1 MRVCSV
7 ISGMSDSL
15 RPYGLYSLPGSS
27 VHRILQVRI
36 LESTAMTSSRLSSWP
51 RDWTCVSVFPALA
64 DRFFSTSTTWE
75 VYTVYIGE
83 GKLLVAVAKISP
95 NDSDLREKF
104 IYFSQIVSKLRVYV
118 SGRLIFAY
126 MCSSTSFLN
135 ILRPRTGNGHNG
147 LCSLSI
153 GFQPDKAYQDA
164 RESGKQ
170 ESSAGQLSSNSG
182 ETSGGSN
189 SSGRRETLSHLCLTG
204 PLLFTS
210 AWS

>member
-7 ISGMSDSL
+7 VSGMSDSL

-118 SGRLIFAY
+118 SGEAY
-126 MCSSTSFLN
+126 FCLYVLFHLFPQYLEAKNWKWSQWFVVTFHWLSTWW
-135 ILRPRTGNGHNG
+135 
-147 LCSLSI
+147 SI
-153 GFQPDKAYQDA
+153 PGCKRIWKTRVF
-164 RESGKQ
+164 SWTT
-170 ESSAGQLSSNSG
+170 QLKLW
-182 ETSGGSN
+182 
-189 SSGRRETLSHLCLTG
+189 RDQWW
-204 PLLFTS
+204 F
-210 AWS
+210 